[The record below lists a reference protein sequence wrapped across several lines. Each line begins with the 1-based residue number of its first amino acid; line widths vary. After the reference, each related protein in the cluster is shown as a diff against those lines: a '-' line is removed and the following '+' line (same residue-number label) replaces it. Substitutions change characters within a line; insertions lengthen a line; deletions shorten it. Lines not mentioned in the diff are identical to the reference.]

1 MTFEGLKN
9 CRTLRVVDAR
19 NYRQGNGDQRPILEE
34 RPAPQVSAGRA
45 AKAAGPLRIGYGAS
59 PWVAAADVIVN
70 GDG

>member
-45 AKAAGPLRIGYGAS
+45 AKAAFGSATAHRRGLLLLTLS
-59 PWVAAADVIVN
+59 
-70 GDG
+70 